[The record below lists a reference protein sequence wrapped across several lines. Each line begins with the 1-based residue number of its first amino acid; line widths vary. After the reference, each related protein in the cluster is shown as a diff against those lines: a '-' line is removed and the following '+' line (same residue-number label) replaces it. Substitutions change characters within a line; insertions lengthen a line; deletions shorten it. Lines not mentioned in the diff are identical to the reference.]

1 MWPTRAERQAGFSL
15 LEILVAFT
23 ILATVITVLLQI
35 FAGGLRNLRVGD
47 EYMTAVT
54 IAEAR
59 LAEIGRAVP
68 VVPGDIDG
76 EFGRY
81 HWHAAILPYAAQA
94 LPEDSE
100 VALYEVAV
108 TVRWEEG
115 RRERSLTLNSLRPNL
130 SEKAAP

>member
-1 MWPTRAERQAGFSL
+1 MWPTRADRQAGFSL

-47 EYMTAVT
+47 EYMAAVT

-59 LAEIGRAVP
+59 LAEIGRSVP
-68 VVPGDIDG
+68 VVPGETG
-76 EFGRY
+76 GAVGKYR
-81 HWHAAILPYAAQA
+81 WQAAILPYATSA
-94 LPEDSE
+94 LPEDAE
-100 VALYEVAV
+100 VSLYAVDV

-115 RRERSLTLNSLRPNL
+115 RRERSLKLTSLRPGL
-130 SEKAAP
+130 AEGAVP